1 MTGKKGNTIRV
12 AVLAEE
18 PIGWSSGK
26 HYFPVILNNYTWI
39 IKDKTYRFST
49 EYIYDKDILQGKLN
63 VSKYDVFLVPG
74 GGVGDGE
81 AIVKGFNFFPK
92 VRKWKKE
99 IQKFVKDGGGY
110 VGICG
115 GTTLCTSSDRGS
127 DKKPASPFEKKYD
140 APGLSTF
147 QWRVERYF
155 YLRLK
160 PPFSRNLLIKR
171 KFSSYLFSLP
181 LICTIFGEP

>member
-1 MTGKKGNTIRV
+1 MTGKKENIIRV

-26 HYFPVILNNYTWI
+26 HYFPVILNNYSWT
-39 IKDKTYRFST
+39 IKDKTFKFLT

-63 VSKYDVFLVPG
+63 VSNYDVLLVPG

-81 AIVKGFNFFPK
+81 AIVKGFNIFPK
-92 VRKWKKE
+92 VRKWKKQ
-99 IQKFVKDGGGY
+99 IRKFVKDGGGY

-127 DKKPASPFEKKYD
+127 DKKPTSSFEKK
-140 APGLSTF
+140 
-147 QWRVERYF
+147 
-155 YLRLK
+155 
-160 PPFSRNLLIKR
+160 I
-171 KFSSYLFSLP
+171 
-181 LICTIFGEP
+181 